1 MRRTFHIDSHHSL
14 PTCTAWDC
22 PSECTYKINF
32 DGAIFRVQHSADIG
46 VIARDF
52 SGLPIVVLTSVKTSC
67 GVEVAQEIEEKAA
80 NLRAVIF
87 A

>member
-1 MRRTFHIDSHHSL
+1 MRRTFHIDSHHSS

-22 PSECTYKINF
+22 PSEGTDKINF
-32 DGAIFRVQHSADIG
+32 DGAIFRAQHSADIG
-46 VIARDF
+46 VIAREF
-52 SGLPIVVLTSVKTSC
+52 SGLPIVVLTSVKTC
-67 GVEVAQEIEEKAA
+67 CVVEVAQEMARAA